1 MKNVFCNKLAACL
14 CMKSHVHTDEEQIYL
29 ADKEDEMRKH
39 WMLAAAVLDRICAI
53 AFTIIFTGGTLI
65 FVILFITRP

>member
-1 MKNVFCNKLAACL
+1 
-14 CMKSHVHTDEEQIYL
+14 MKSHVHTDEEQIYL

-53 AFTIIFTGGTLI
+53 AFTSIFTGGTLI